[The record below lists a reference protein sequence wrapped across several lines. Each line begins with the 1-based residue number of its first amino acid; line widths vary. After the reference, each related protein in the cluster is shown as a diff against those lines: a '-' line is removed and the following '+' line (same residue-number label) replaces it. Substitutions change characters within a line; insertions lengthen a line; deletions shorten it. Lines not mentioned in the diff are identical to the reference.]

1 MGSFRAARTPL
12 RGGPDRLAGPRTSRR
27 WRLDGYPLGEAAST
41 RERIQVPVSSLSEKR
56 YTILFLGT
64 AIGG

>member
-1 MGSFRAARTPL
+1 MGSFRAARTP
-12 RGGPDRLAGPRTSRR
+12 RGEVLTGSRV
-27 WRLDGYPLGEAAST
+27 LGLHEGGIRSAKAAST
-41 RERIQVPVSSLSEKR
+41 RGRIQVPVSSLSEKR